1 MQSLLL
7 ITNLRRFTPYFH
19 NTCTEISAMAL
30 RKDKQD
36 LVAEFLHIYI
46 YNGCGSA
53 RSYCLPSHGVLQC
66 GIRRSKLMGSTTV
79 TQYIL

>member
-36 LVAEFLHIYI
+36 LVAEFLVL
-46 YNGCGSA
+46 S
-53 RSYCLPSHGVLQC
+53 RSMTEKAEELNCATASGYV
-66 GIRRSKLMGSTTV
+66 V
-79 TQYIL
+79 EFVEEY